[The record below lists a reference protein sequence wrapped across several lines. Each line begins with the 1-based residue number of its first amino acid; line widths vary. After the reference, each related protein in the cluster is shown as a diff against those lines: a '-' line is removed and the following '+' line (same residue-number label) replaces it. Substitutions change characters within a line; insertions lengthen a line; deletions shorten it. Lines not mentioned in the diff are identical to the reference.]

1 VRGWSVH
8 DVGSRSGD
16 RDVAQD
22 TAARNT
28 SSQPLRSLIAR
39 VQTRQSRCASGRS
52 DSPLIRGS
60 TITKRMS
67 RPLGR
72 GAEPTSS
79 MLFLPPMAARRL
91 RCAAAACA
99 PNSIHSPTCQNL
111 NIIFSVL
118 GPGTYETPEVSI
130 RVGGRGWAP
139 GTYPLW
145 LWRSEIGC
153 SDATAR
159 RVVGGRDRPPRGPG
173 CRINPTGSLRDH
185 DIRALHQRSRA
196 A

>member
-1 VRGWSVH
+1 MRGGSVH

-22 TAARNT
+22 TAVRNT

-79 MLFLPPMAARRL
+79 MLFLPPMPARRL

-99 PNSIHSPTCQNL
+99 PNSIHSPTCQTRVIWRKLDCLKPNL
-111 NIIFSVL
+111 QKMEFRIRRKDVCNRRRPCFAHGKSARQPS
-118 GPGTYETPEVSI
+118 GPGAMP
-130 RVGGRGWAP
+130 
-139 GTYPLW
+139 
-145 LWRSEIGC
+145 SEGI
-153 SDATAR
+153 
-159 RVVGGRDRPPRGPG
+159 
-173 CRINPTGSLRDH
+173 
-185 DIRALHQRSRA
+185 
-196 A
+196 